1 MFNVLKAGSAL
12 RIFEQKKNSFMKTLV
27 AAKIKFKQINKLQ
40 KIIQKKTTKEEKN
53 PKEKRIKE
61 KVLLKNKKKGFVCKT
76 FLN

>member
-1 MFNVLKAGSAL
+1 
-12 RIFEQKKNSFMKTLV
+12 MKTLV

-40 KIIQKKTTKEEKN
+40 KKIHKNTTKVGKKN
-53 PKEKRIKE
+53 PKEKRRKE